1 MVSQREQSKKLVITV
16 LLLRQ
21 ANTKKARENKTTTRL
36 PDNRICD
43 ESEQKNS
50 HDEPQDT
57 KKVV

>member
-1 MVSQREQSKKLVITV
+1 MFSMVLEREQSKKLVITV

-36 PDNRICD
+36 SDNRICD

-50 HDEPQDT
+50 HEPQDI
-57 KKVV
+57 

>member
-1 MVSQREQSKKLVITV
+1 MVLEREQSKKLVITV

-36 PDNRICD
+36 SDNRICD

-50 HDEPQDT
+50 HEPQDI
-57 KKVV
+57 